1 MELKFDLKEL
11 DGTDV
16 SEEKLESIR
25 ISLNLSDKDDLEPT
39 LTKLANAGLA
49 EYLEM
54 LAGKGM
60 PNRADEAKQDRLLY
74 LIKKV
79 FSPRLPSEDDI
90 SIMFQLTTTQS
101 RTLLRNTLSRYRIKL
116 RDELHTTLDEIFKT
130 AVSGKNGWDITIP
143 SEVLVEQF
151 NLIVAKEGAEYNPI
165 RKQSVGSKK
174 YFMTGDTHVALGNH
188 FGS

>member
-1 MELKFDLKEL
+1 MEVKFDLKEL
-11 DGTDV
+11 DGLDV
-16 SEEKLESIR
+16 SEEKLELIR
-25 ISLNLSDKDDLEPT
+25 ISLNLTDTDDLEPT
-39 LTKLANAGLA
+39 LTKLAEAGLV

-74 LIKKV
+74 VIKKV

-101 RTLLRNTLSRYRIKL
+101 KTLLRNTLSRYRTKL
-116 RDELHTTLDEIFKT
+116 RNELHTTLEEIFRS
-130 AVSGKNGWDITIP
+130 AVSGKDGWDITIS

-151 NLIVAKEGAEYNPI
+151 NLIIAKEGAEYNPI
-165 RKQSVGSKK
+165 RKKSVGSKK
-174 YFMTGDTHVALGNH
+174 YFINADTYTALGNH
-188 FGS
+188 FGN